1 MDKPFI
7 RNLTFDEIQAWIKS
21 KGHPTYRAKQLYQWF
36 WKKNIHSLQEISN
49 LPKTLICS
57 IEEEFEWDGIRPV
70 TIQQS
75 TDQTI
80 KAAFILNDQS
90 IVEGVIIPSESRS
103 TACISTQVGCP
114 VKCSFCATGTLGY
127 KRNLTTGEIIDQVV
141 WLNQLSLQHLQIRL
155 TNIVIMGMGEP
166 LLNYNNTIR
175 ALSILTSPELM
186 NWSSQRITLSTVGI
200 PNAIEQFANESLGIQ
215 LALSLHSAIQEK
227 REKLIPLAK
236 KYTLDEIISSV
247 KVYTKKTGLPVTIE
261 YLMLKEVNDGEEDA
275 KQLVKICS
283 QFNSK
288 INLIPYNFVAELPF
302 ELSDEKNILNFF
314 NYLKKRNINVRIRK
328 SRGKDIDAACGQ
340 LANKIVRK

>member
-1 MDKPFI
+1 
-7 RNLTFDEIQAWIKS
+7 
-21 KGHPTYRAKQLYQWF
+21 
-36 WKKNIHSLQEISN
+36 
-49 LPKTLICS
+49 
-57 IEEEFEWDGIRPV
+57 
-70 TIQQS
+70 
-75 TDQTI
+75 
-80 KAAFILNDQS
+80 
-90 IVEGVIIPSESRS
+90 
-103 TACISTQVGCP
+103 
-114 VKCSFCATGTLGY
+114 
-127 KRNLTTGEIIDQVV
+127 
-141 WLNQLSLQHLQIRL
+141 
-155 TNIVIMGMGEP
+155 MGMGEP

-186 NWSSQRITLSTVGI
+186 NWSSQRITLSTVGL
-200 PNAIEQFANESLGIQ
+200 PNAIEQLANEALGIQ

-314 NYLKKRNINVRIRK
+314 NYLKKRNIIVRIRK